1 MRYIYFPVLHPED
14 AFYEGVFELLK
25 ATEAEFVPP
34 LHARCSTTQKDLSH
48 TSFSEDEKERNLR
61 AYFDAMLSQ
70 QFIIAAEGDEVVGF
84 LSFRKGEEE
93 NYISTIAVSP
103 ALRKHG
109 IGRMMY
115 ESLFEVIGEKA
126 TYTTRTWETN
136 EYHQRIL
143 KRLGFRLKERKD
155 EGRTDI
161 SGRLVPSTYY
171 IKDGQI

>member
-1 MRYIYFPVLHPED
+1 MRYIYLPVLHLED

-25 ATEAEFVPP
+25 ATEAEFLPP
-34 LHARCSTTQKDLSH
+34 LHARSSTTQKDLSK

-61 AYFDAMLSQ
+61 AYFCAMLSQ
-70 QFIIAAEGDEVVGF
+70 QFIIAAEGDEVIGF
-84 LSFRKGEEE
+84 LSFRKSEKE
-93 NYISTIAVSP
+93 NYISTISVSP
-103 ALRKHG
+103 ALRKQG

-115 ESLFEVIGEKA
+115 ESLFGIIGEKA

-143 KRLGFRLKERKD
+143 KRLGFRLREIKY

-161 SGRLVPSTYY
+161 SGRPVLSMYY
-171 IKDGQI
+171 IKDGLI